1 MSHSAVLAALGK
13 LGITA
18 HGGRNGHAVKG
29 QVPYGWGFLDCRL
42 VRKDAEQQVIR
53 RTRELQ
59 GGGESLHGNTREPNR
74 RLVPTKNAGLEPT
87 PGERYTRAGGTVLRS
102 IQIRVQPGEQS
113 GYVADCMDLPVVSQ
127 GATIDEAMAS
137 IREAIELHLADED
150 PVALGISTTAPMLT
164 TMQLE
169 PLRA

>member
-1 MSHSAVLAALGK
+1 MLK
-13 LGITA
+13 
-18 HGGRNGHAVKG
+18 
-29 QVPYGWGFLDCRL
+29 
-42 VRKDAEQQVIR
+42 
-53 RTRELQ
+53 
-59 GGGESLHGNTREPNR
+59 
-74 RLVPTKNAGLEPT
+74 
-87 PGERYTRAGGTVLRS
+87 S

-127 GATIDEAMAS
+127 GATIDEAMAN

>member
-1 MSHSAVLAALGK
+1 M
-13 LGITA
+13 
-18 HGGRNGHAVKG
+18 
-29 QVPYGWGFLDCRL
+29 
-42 VRKDAEQQVIR
+42 
-53 RTRELQ
+53 
-59 GGGESLHGNTREPNR
+59 
-74 RLVPTKNAGLEPT
+74 
-87 PGERYTRAGGTVLRS
+87 LRS

-127 GATIDEAMAS
+127 GATIDEAMAN

>member
-1 MSHSAVLAALGK
+1 M
-13 LGITA
+13 
-18 HGGRNGHAVKG
+18 
-29 QVPYGWGFLDCRL
+29 
-42 VRKDAEQQVIR
+42 
-53 RTRELQ
+53 
-59 GGGESLHGNTREPNR
+59 
-74 RLVPTKNAGLEPT
+74 
-87 PGERYTRAGGTVLRS
+87 PGEQYTCAGGHVLRS

-113 GYVADCMDLPVVSQ
+113 GYVADCIDLPVVSQ
-127 GATIDEAMAS
+127 GATIDEAMAN